1 MVDGVTVD
9 IIVDNEAVVEY
20 PTGALVEVGTLVAT
34 LKIENR
40 LWLINLRF

>member
-20 PTGALVEVGTLVAT
+20 PTGALVEVGTLVAA